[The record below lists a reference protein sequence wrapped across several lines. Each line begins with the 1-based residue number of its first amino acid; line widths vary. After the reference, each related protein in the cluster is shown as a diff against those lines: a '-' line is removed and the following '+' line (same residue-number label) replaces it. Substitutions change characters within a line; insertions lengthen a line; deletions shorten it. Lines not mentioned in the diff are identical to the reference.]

1 MFVHSNRA
9 ELNMLKMKTKYTND
23 VIMENEPLKKKLF
36 CKFCQDPHMHK
47 VRPDQINMAVLFWY
61 ASVRYCRVACT
72 G

>member
-36 CKFCQDPHMHK
+36 CKF
-47 VRPDQINMAVLFWY
+47 
-61 ASVRYCRVACT
+61 
-72 G
+72 